1 MPAVN
6 VPDSREN
13 SLTPPPPEKNT
24 GKGTQRKTRQGATK
38 NPTPAPQIPNKRTA
52 DQAFHDA
59 QSDIVPDSQLQNE
72 VAHLERQVLEAKKA
86 ALQKQLQA
94 LTAANPV
101 LPTTTNPVPP
111 TAASPAVPT
120 GAPTANPGEARN
132 SNFGLFYEHE
142 GEESH
147 LVPLMREYRSVD
159 IQYIRDIKK
168 NKFKPENIMKLSTS
182 VRRTRE
188 AAKSLKIG
196 TNGLEIEAKEE
207 DCTIADVKGIIPLL
221 RAFHV
226 YTQILVFLAAPGNKL
241 QLQLALGRYA
251 EHLMMLWEMYTWDS
265 VRAYHFDFHQA
276 RILEGIDD
284 SLAWKTPDHELKQ
297 YLLVPRPTRNTNSH
311 DNRNSQASTLSPSST
326 EVCFKWNAE
335 KDCPANCRF
344 LHQCTNCAGN
354 HIKRRCPSR
363 STTSGP
369 NNANTTPVGRRQ

>member
-1 MPAVN
+1 MAALN

-13 SLTPPPPEKNT
+13 SLTPPPPEKVTT
-24 GKGTQRKTRQGATK
+24 GKGAQRRTRQGVSK
-38 NPTPAPQIPNKRTA
+38 NPTLAPQPTNKRTA
-52 DQAFHDA
+52 DQAFHDTP
-59 QSDIVPDSQLQNE
+59 SEIVPDSQLQNE
-72 VAHLERQVLEAKKA
+72 VASLERQVLEAKKA
-86 ALQKQLQA
+86 ALRRQLQI
-94 LTAANPV
+94 LTTINQGQPIEG
-101 LPTTTNPVPP
+101 
-111 TAASPAVPT
+111 PA
-120 GAPTANPGEARN
+120 ANPGEARVETRN

-147 LVPLMREYRSVD
+147 LVPYMREYWSVD

-188 AAKSLKIG
+188 ATKSPKIG

-207 DCTIADVKGIIPLL
+207 NCTIADAKGIIPLL

-251 EHLMMLWEMYTWDS
+251 EHLMVLWEMYTWDS

-284 SLAWKTPDHELKQ
+284 AQAWKTPDHELRQ
-297 YLLVPRPTRNTNSH
+297 YLLVARPDRNKNPHDSRNTHTGSN
-311 DNRNSQASTLSPSST
+311 SST
-326 EVCFKWNAE
+326 SSTVICFKWNSE
-335 KDCPANCRF
+335 IDCPSNCRF
-344 LHQCTNCAGN
+344 HLPKLVTQETISSCLF
-354 HIKRRCPSR
+354 
-363 STTSGP
+363 
-369 NNANTTPVGRRQ
+369 

>member
-1 MPAVN
+1 M
-6 VPDSREN
+6 
-13 SLTPPPPEKNT
+13 
-24 GKGTQRKTRQGATK
+24 
-38 NPTPAPQIPNKRTA
+38 
-52 DQAFHDA
+52 
-59 QSDIVPDSQLQNE
+59 
-72 VAHLERQVLEAKKA
+72 ERQVLEAKKA
-86 ALQKQLQA
+86 TLQKQLQV
-94 LTAANPV
+94 LTPV
-101 LPTTTNPVPP
+101 NLVLLSMTNLVPP
-111 TAASPAVPT
+111 TAASPAIPT
-120 GAPTANPGEARN
+120 GPPAANLGEAKN
-132 SNFGLFYEHE
+132 PNFGLFYEHK
-142 GEESH
+142 GEKSH
-147 LVPLMREYRSVD
+147 LVLLMRKYWS
-159 IQYIRDIKK
+159 INILYIRDIKK

-311 DNRNSQASTLSPSST
+311 TNRNSQVNISLPFST
-326 EVCFKWNAE
+326 EVYFK
-335 KDCPANCRF
+335 
-344 LHQCTNCAGN
+344 
-354 HIKRRCPSR
+354 
-363 STTSGP
+363 
-369 NNANTTPVGRRQ
+369 

>member
-1 MPAVN
+1 MAGIN
-6 VPDSREN
+6 IPDSRDN
-13 SLTPPPPEKNT
+13 SLTPPPPEKAT
-24 GKGTQRKTRQGATK
+24 AGKAAPRKTRQGATAK
-38 NPTPAPQIPNKRTA
+38 NPPSLPPANHKRTA

-59 QSDIVPDSQLQNE
+59 SSEIIPDSQLQNE
-72 VAHLERQVLEAKKA
+72 VANLERQVLEAKKA
-86 ALQKQLQA
+86 ALQKQLQTLA
-94 LTAANPV
+94 AANP
-101 LPTTTNPVPP
+101 TPP
-111 TAASPAVPT
+111 TEAASVT
-120 GAPTANPGEARN
+120 PGEART

-196 TNGLEIEAKEE
+196 TSGLEIEAKEE
-207 DCTIADVKGIIPLL
+207 DCTTADAKGIIPLL

-226 YTQILVFLAAPGNKL
+226 YTQILIFLAAPGIKL
-241 QLQLALGRYA
+241 QLQLALGKYA

-284 SLAWKTPDHELKQ
+284 PLAWKTPDHELKQ
-297 YLLVPRPTRNTNSH
+297 YLLVPRPSRNTNSSEH
-311 DNRNSQASTLSPSST
+311 KNGNTGNSSVPST
-326 EVCFKWNAE
+326 EVRMLQVELRERLSKQLQI
-335 KDCPANCRF
+335 PPSM
-344 LHQCTNCAGN
+344 HQL
-354 HIKRRCPSR
+354 
-363 STTSGP
+363 
-369 NNANTTPVGRRQ
+369 RRQSHKTSLSFPA